1 MEEVRIGGGSPGRS
15 RGIRLSILQVA
26 EGLHAANFP
35 QRNWVAIQ
43 GNFSR
48 RNWLASSKVISVEIF
63 LAGMHILS

>member
-1 MEEVRIGGGSPGRS
+1 MKEVRIGGGSPGRS

-26 EGLHAANFP
+26 EGLHANFP

-43 GNFSR
+43 GNFPR
-48 RNWLASSKVISVEIF
+48 RNQLASSKVISVEIF